1 MKLALP
7 ILLGALALASTGCT
21 YRFIYSASDS
31 PVETASGQPSTI
43 LGVTETKWY
52 VVFPVIKNV
61 YYQCGKNGTQL
72 DCTRLCDVKNEE
84 GKKVRCVMLF
94 Q

>member
-1 MKLALP
+1 MKHILP
-7 ILLGALALASTGCT
+7 LLLGAALLGSSGCT
-21 YRFIYSASDS
+21 YRYIYSVSDT

-43 LGVTETKWY
+43 LGVTETKFY
-52 VVFPVIKNV
+52 AIVPITRDV
-61 YYQCGKNGTQL
+61 YYECGKNGTQL

-84 GKKVRCVMLF
+84 GKRIRCTIYW